1 MPEEVERLI
10 PVLARV
16 MERLMP
22 AHREALDIRA
32 ALHAEQRRI
41 TLAGGGVLDR
51 TTWQARAA
59 RLERLT
65 ADIQAGLQEIA
76 ALGGTT
82 KDLATGLVDFPHR
95 RGGRTVNLC
104 WRYGEERITHWH
116 GLDEGYAGRKPL

>member
-22 AHREALDIRA
+22 AHREALEIRG
-32 ALHAEQRRI
+32 ALQAEQRRI
-41 TLAGGGVLDR
+41 TLAGGGVVDR
-51 TTWQARAA
+51 TTWRARTA

-95 RGGRTVNLC
+95 RAGRTVNLC